1 MFVLASDIEQ
11 IFTYTVLQI
20 VEFSQASGIKLI
32 LDTMQSNV
40 GA

>member
-20 VEFSQASGIKLI
+20 VEFRQASGIKLI